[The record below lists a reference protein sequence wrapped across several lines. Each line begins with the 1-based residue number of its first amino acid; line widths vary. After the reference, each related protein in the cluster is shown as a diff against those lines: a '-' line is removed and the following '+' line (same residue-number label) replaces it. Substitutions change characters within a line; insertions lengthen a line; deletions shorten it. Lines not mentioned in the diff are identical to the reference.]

1 MSEPNSPP
9 AATQT
14 AFGLAAAAASALS
27 LSVVTTAAYF
37 SYVGGTDPVT
47 LVASRAALGCLCVS
61 ALVIALRRMPRASL
75 ADVPAL
81 AGMSIGQL
89 MINFGYMTSVLYI
102 PVSLAA
108 LIFYIFPVLV
118 LAVDAGINRRWPSAA
133 VGAAFLAAF
142 AGLGL
147 ALAPSFGTLDVR
159 GLIAAL
165 VATIGGVMLMLY
177 GSRATRRVGA
187 LTTLFVMQCA
197 ACVVTATVML
207 AFGGPTLPVSTVG
220 WSGLATAGAGYVV
233 GVGLQVVA
241 FRNLEPAPA
250 SLIYNL
256 EPLGTLVI
264 AALVLGERMNGLQY
278 FGCALVLGSVVAAGQ
293 HWARRR

>member
-1 MSEPNSPP
+1 MSTATSPQP
-9 AATQT
+9 TAQT
-14 AFGLAAAAASALS
+14 AFGFAVAATSALS
-27 LSVVTTAAYF
+27 LSVVTTAAHFAYA
-37 SYVGGTDPVT
+37 GGTDPVT
-47 LVASRAALGCLCVS
+47 LVAARAALGFLCVS
-61 ALVIALRRMPRASL
+61 MLVFALRWLPRFGA
-75 ADVPAL
+75 ADLPAL
-81 AGMSIGQL
+81 IGMSIGQL

-118 LAVDAGINRRWPSAA
+118 LAIDAGLSRRMPSAT

-165 VATIGGVMLMLY
+165 AATLGSVMLMLF

-187 LTTLFVMQCA
+187 LSTLFFMQFFACA
-197 ACVVTATVML
+197 VTVAVML
-207 AFGGPTLPVSTVG
+207 AFGGPTPPVMTVG
-220 WSGLATAGAGYVV
+220 WSGLAAAGAGYVV

-241 FRNLEPAPA
+241 FRNLDPSPTA
-250 SLIYNL
+250 LVYNL

-264 AALVLGERMNGLQY
+264 AALVLDERMNGLQY
-278 FGCALVLGSVVAAGQ
+278 FGCALVLGALVAAGQ
-293 HWARRR
+293 HWARQR